1 MSSRELCRRD
11 SGSLSG
17 DADDLGRDSE
27 GLSMNECGRRL
38 RMSPV
43 AQLIH
48 SACLEPCRASRSL
61 AMLMQ
66 DSK

>member
-17 DADDLGRDSE
+17 DTDDLGRDSE
-27 GLSMNECGRRL
+27 GLSTNECRRRL
-38 RMSPV
+38 RTSPI

-48 SACLEPCRASRSL
+48 SACLELCRASRSL
-61 AMLMQ
+61 AVLTQ